1 MAMTLAE
8 RIMARASGSDSV
20 SAGEFVVADID
31 LALVHD
37 ILRRGSSTPW
47 QESAPKFSIR
57 IASRW

>member
-1 MAMTLAE
+1 MTLAE

-37 ILRRGSSTPW
+37 IFAAGLRHLA
-47 QESAPKFSIR
+47 EISAGVFDQ